1 MQAKSISAK
10 AKEFWEKAKTIKNIE
25 VIIAVIVIGIVLLIY
40 ASTLPT
46 DKSKKLTAEQDFQV
60 TASDVEQRLA
70 EILSQI
76 DGAGRVCVM
85 ITYESTDHSMEVG
98 NQEST
103 SLKIKGVIIVAEGAD
118 DIGVKLNLIRAT
130 QTVLA
135 IKANTIEVFVMK
147 NK

>member
-10 AKEFWEKAKTIKNIE
+10 AKEFWEKAKTIKNLE

-46 DKSKKLTAEQDFQV
+46 DKSKKVSAEQGMQV
-60 TASDVEQRLA
+60 TASNAEQRLA

-85 ITYESTDHSMEVG
+85 ITYESLGNSAEVG
-98 NQEST
+98 NQESAPI
-103 SLKIKGVIIVAEGAD
+103 KIKGVIIVAEGAD
-118 DIGVKLNLIRAT
+118 DITVKLNLIRAT

>member
-25 VIIAVIVIGIVLLIY
+25 VIIAVVVIGIVLLIY
-40 ASTLPT
+40 ASTLPS
-46 DKSKKLTAEQDFQV
+46 DKSKKQAASSDSQV
-60 TASDVEQRLA
+60 IGADVELRLA

-76 DGAGRVCVM
+76 DGAGKVCVM
-85 ITYESTDHSMEVG
+85 ITYETGDYSREVS
-98 NQEST
+98 NQEYSPN
-103 SLKIKGVIIVAEGAD
+103 IKGVIIVAEGAD
-118 DIGVKLNLIRAT
+118 DIAVKLNLIRAT

>member
-25 VIIAVIVIGIVLLIY
+25 VIIAVVVIGIVLLIY
-40 ASTLPT
+40 ASTLPS
-46 DKSKKLTAEQDFQV
+46 DKSKKQAASSDAQV
-60 TASDVEQRLA
+60 IGADVELRLA

-76 DGAGRVCVM
+76 DGAGKVCVM
-85 ITYESTDHSMEVG
+85 ITYETGDYSREVS
-98 NQEST
+98 NQEYSPN
-103 SLKIKGVIIVAEGAD
+103 IKGVIIVAEGAD
-118 DIGVKLNLIRAT
+118 DIAVKLNLIRAT